1 MRLPRPTI
9 AVAVAGLTLAAGCSA
24 AAGRTVHEAG
34 SSSAQAPPTASSPA
48 SASQPASPSPSAAST
63 SAGAP
68 TFVLTGLPAPN
79 AAAAAK
85 TSLAIKVDNVYGAW
99 PQAGLNQAD
108 MVFDT
113 PVEGGLTRLFAVYQ
127 SQGAPLVGPVRSAR
141 PVDGDL
147 LRLLGGGYFAYS
159 GANAGEIGPVQ
170 ANSTAVLMSFDA
182 DNSLFLKRGDH
193 ASPHNVFAT
202 TDSLYARGSSIR
214 PGPRAPSAVFTF
226 STTPASGAATS
237 GLSLHFPSATAA
249 WHWDGHQYVRTQ
261 DGHADML
268 MDGTQVSATN
278 VVVMS
283 VGLRDSGVRDSLH
296 NVEPWPQ
303 TIGGGTCWVLRNG
316 VQVQGTWSRPSLTG
330 PLVLHDANG
339 QVIALAPGRTWV
351 ELAPTGTQPQFS

>member
-1 MRLPRPTI
+1 MRLTRPTVAL
-9 AVAVAGLTLAAGCSA
+9 AVASVTLATGCSA
-24 AAGRTVHEAG
+24 AAGRTVHQAAT
-34 SSSAQAPPTASSPA
+34 SPAQSTSSASAPAVS
-48 SASQPASPSPSAAST
+48 SQPASPSASVTSA
-63 SAGAP
+63 AGAP
-68 TFVLTGLPAPN
+68 TFALTGLPATT

-85 TSLAIKVDNVYGAW
+85 TSLAIKVDNVSGAW

-108 MVFDT
+108 IVVDT

-159 GANAGEIGPVQ
+159 GANAGEIAPVQ

-182 DNSLFLKRGDH
+182 DNTLFIKRGDH

-214 PGPRAPSAVFTF
+214 PGAAAPHAIFTF
-226 STTPASGAATS
+226 SPTPATGPATS
-237 GLSLHFPSATAA
+237 DLLLRFPSASAA

-268 MDGTQVSATN
+268 MDGTQVTATN
-278 VVVMS
+278 VLVMS

-296 NVEPWPQ
+296 HAEPWPQ
-303 TIGGGTCWVLRNG
+303 TIGGGTCC
-316 VQVQGTWSRPSLTG
+316 LTA
-330 PLVLHDANG
+330 PLVLHDGNG